1 MLYCLCLISVVIDS
15 MQCKLSDEFK
25 NTRNGDMEPQSS
37 TYEVYMNPTSPA
49 VKMPC
54 KEACAFVLEKK
65 KKKKKMS
72 TCA

>member
-54 KEACAFVLEKK
+54 KEACGMHTWL
-65 KKKKKMS
+65 MDD
-72 TCA
+72 